1 MISAVI
7 FDMDG
12 LMLDTERVA
21 MRAWMSAAAEHR
33 LDLTEAIYHGL
44 IGLGGD
50 EGRRYLRN
58 QSWDDGL
65 VEQVERRAWANY
77 ARSLEQEGVPCKQGL
92 FELLDFLD
100 SKTVRRAVA
109 TSTRTELAEHKLAR
123 VGVLDRFDAIVGG
136 DQVRNGKPAP
146 DIYLRAADRLGCAPA
161 GCVVLED
168 SRNGVRAAAAAGM
181 TVILVPDLCPI
192 DSETARMALCTA
204 GSLSAVIGTLE
215 GLL

>member
-1 MISAVI
+1 MVSAVI

-33 LDLTEAIYHGL
+33 LDLTETIYHGL

-50 EGRRYLRN
+50 EGRQYLRN
-58 QSWDDGL
+58 QSWNDSL
-65 VEQVERRAWANY
+65 VEQVERCAWANY
-77 ARSLEQEGVPCKQGL
+77 TRCLEQEGVPHKDGL

-100 SKTVRRAVA
+100 SKPVRRAVA
-109 TSTRTELAEHKLAR
+109 TSTKTELAEHKLGR
-123 VGVLDRFDAIVGG
+123 VGVLERFDAIVGG
-136 DQVRNGKPAP
+136 DQVRSGKPAP
-146 DIYLRAADRLGCAPA
+146 DIYLRAADRLDCAPSE
-161 GCVVLED
+161 CIVLED

-192 DSETARMALCTA
+192 DQETAQLAHCTA
-204 GSLSAVIGTLE
+204 RSLLDVIEKLE

>member
-1 MISAVI
+1 MVSAVI

-50 EGRRYLRN
+50 EGRRYLRS
-58 QSWDDGL
+58 QSWDAGL
-65 VEQVERRAWANY
+65 VDDVERRAWVNY
-77 ARSLEQEGVPCKQGL
+77 ARSLEQEGVPHKPGL
-92 FELLDFLD
+92 FELLDFLE
-100 SKTVRRAVA
+100 SKTLRLAVA

-123 VGVLDRFDAIVGG
+123 VGVLERFDAIVGG
-136 DQVRNGKPAP
+136 DQVGNGKPAP
-146 DIYLRAADRLGCAPA
+146 DIYLRAADRLNCPPNE
-161 GCVVLED
+161 CVVLED

-192 DSETARMALCTA
+192 DPETAQLAFATA
-204 GSLSAVIGTLE
+204 GSLLEVIGTLE